1 MIISSCFY
9 SATTQSHTLSIFI
22 VGLADRDKATVS
34 SPPKIIFCVIEPSQ
48 NHSALLK
55 GIPNEPIC
63 LPLDNQVLFGR
74 GHGVGVFLN
83 DETASREHMKL
94 CVQTNPAT
102 SECVFVIKNESS
114 TKPVYIN
121 GSPLHKQAGEKVL
134 NTNDKLTI
142 GQLEFTITVEPGSP
156 VDYFLLEFTRSGVN
170 LQQPNMRESVNTPQ
184 LRGGGNPGQVFMA
197 NPVGAVIVP
206 NNGGPA
212 NSVVNMNIS
221 ANGGASQFGPMVAA
235 PYYGMPMAPT
245 YQPTPV
251 GMGHPTYHPMSAGMG
266 YSTHQPMP
274 AGMGH
279 PTYQPTPAGMGYPTC
294 QPVPTGMGHPTYQ
307 SMPAGMGN
315 PTYQPTPAAMGQS
328 FFQPQPTHPR
338 FQTIPCSEPQQE
350 SLQPGI
356 YSPSLDKNGHA
367 SAQDRRQMVHAK
379 EPAEQSEGC
388 KETGLE
394 EDCHIA
400 IQETGKP
407 KCL

>member
-1 MIISSCFY
+1 
-9 SATTQSHTLSIFI
+9 
-22 VGLADRDKATVS
+22 
-34 SPPKIIFCVIEPSQ
+34 
-48 NHSALLK
+48 
-55 GIPNEPIC
+55 
-63 LPLDNQVLFGR
+63 
-74 GHGVGVFLN
+74 
-83 DETASREHMKL
+83 
-94 CVQTNPAT
+94 
-102 SECVFVIKNESS
+102 
-114 TKPVYIN
+114 
-121 GSPLHKQAGEKVL
+121 
-134 NTNDKLTI
+134 
-142 GQLEFTITVEPGSP
+142 
-156 VDYFLLEFTRSGVN
+156 
-170 LQQPNMRESVNTPQ
+170 
-184 LRGGGNPGQVFMA
+184 MA

-274 AGMGH
+274 AGMG
-279 PTYQPTPAGMGYPTC
+279 
-294 QPVPTGMGHPTYQ
+294 
-307 SMPAGMGN
+307 N

-338 FQTIPCSEPQQE
+338 FQSIPCSEPQQE

-367 SAQDRRQMVHAK
+367 SAQDRRQMVQAK

-394 EDCHIA
+394 EDCHIS

>member
-1 MIISSCFY
+1 M
-9 SATTQSHTLSIFI
+9 FI

-34 SPPKIIFCVIEPSQ
+34 SPPKIIFCVIEPAP

-74 GHGVGVFLN
+74 GHGAGVFLN

-94 CVQTNPAT
+94 CVQTNPTT
-102 SECVFVIKNESS
+102 SESVFVVKTVSG

-134 NTNDKLTI
+134 NTNDRLTI
-142 GQLEFTITVEPGSP
+142 GQLEFTITVEPGNP
-156 VDYFLLEFTRSGVN
+156 VDYFQLEFTRSGVN

-184 LRGGGNPGQVFMA
+184 LRGGVNPGQVFMA
-197 NPVGAVIVP
+197 NPAGAVILP
-206 NNGGPA
+206 NNGGPT
-212 NSVVNMNIS
+212 NPVVNMNIS
-221 ANGGASQFGPMVAA
+221 ANGGVSQFGPMVAA
-235 PYYGMPMAPT
+235 PYYGLPMAPT

-251 GMGHPTYHPMSAGMG
+251 GMGHSTY
-266 YSTHQPMP
+266 QPMP

-294 QPVPTGMGHPTYQ
+294 QPMPTGMGHPTYQ
-307 SMPAGMGN
+307 PMPAGMGH
-315 PTYQPTPAAMGQS
+315 PTYQPTSAAMGQS

-338 FQTIPCSEPQQE
+338 FQSSPCSEPQQE
-350 SLQPGI
+350 SLQPGV
-356 YSPSLDKNGHA
+356 YSPSLHKNGHA
-367 SAQDRRQMVHAK
+367 SAQDRWQMVHIK
-379 EPAEQSEGC
+379 EPSEQSEGS

-394 EDCHIA
+394 EDSHIS

-407 KCL
+407 KYL